1 MVIFTKY
8 AVLLKCICI
17 MEASSIFPSTTTMI
31 YTFTLTTL
39 AYLLVL
45 GVLVLSFCCS
55 LLHSQGL
62 NVLLQTSNKGL
73 LMERPRL
80 YAPLQ
85 TQCAMGRVHFQC
97 KSVSPRVHSP
107 ENTLGH
113 YTERTNR
120 IRTEEDHAQFLMY
133 FCCLL
138 QNHTGKCF
146 INGHKSENSCCM
158 FES

>member
-1 MVIFTKY
+1 
-8 AVLLKCICI
+8 
-17 MEASSIFPSTTTMI
+17 MEASSTFPSTTTMI

-39 AYLLVL
+39 AYLLIL
-45 GVLVLSFCCS
+45 GIPVLSFCCS

-120 IRTEEDHAQFLMY
+120 IQKRSCIVFNVFL
-133 FCCLL
+133 LPVA
-138 QNHTGKCF
+138 
-146 INGHKSENSCCM
+146 KSHREMLYQWSQI
-158 FES
+158 